1 MNDYQPNSTEN
12 STVEKKKKRENPLV
26 SILFNIVLPFVVL
39 SKLTSE
45 DRLGPTYGL
54 LVALAFPVLYFL
66 YDWMKNRNTSF
77 VAILGFVSVFLTGV
91 IGMLELP
98 SEWIAYK
105 EASVPFLIGCAIL
118 ISLKTKYPL
127 VRKMLYNDTMMDVER
142 VDAILDEK
150 NLRGEFDRILVNS
163 SYLLAASFLL
173 STITNFCLAK
183 YLIHSPSGTEEFAQE
198 LAKMTALSFPVNA
211 LPATVVM
218 MFALWY
224 LIKNLTRL
232 TGLKMEEMLSPEL
245 RESMSEEEKK

>member
-1 MNDYQPNSTEN
+1 MDNNKAN
-12 STVEKKKKRENPLV
+12 IKKKKENPFI
-26 SILFNIVLPFVVL
+26 SIIFNIALPFLVL
-39 SKLTSE
+39 SKLTTE

-54 LVALAFPVLYFL
+54 LVALAFPTIYFL
-66 YDWMKNRNTSF
+66 YDWYKNRSTSF

-118 ISLKTKYPL
+118 ISMHTKYPL
-127 VRKMLYNDTMMDVER
+127 VRKMLYNDSIMDVAR
-142 VDAILDEK
+142 VDAILDAK
-150 NLRGEFDRILVNS
+150 NCRYEFDRILENS
-163 SYLLAASFLL
+163 SYLLAASFAL
-173 STITNFCLAK
+173 STVTNFCLAK

-211 LPATVVM
+211 LPATIVM
-218 MFALWY
+218 LCALWY

-232 TGLKMEEMLSPEL
+232 TGLKKEEMLAPEL
-245 RESMSEEEKK
+245 RESMSEDKKE